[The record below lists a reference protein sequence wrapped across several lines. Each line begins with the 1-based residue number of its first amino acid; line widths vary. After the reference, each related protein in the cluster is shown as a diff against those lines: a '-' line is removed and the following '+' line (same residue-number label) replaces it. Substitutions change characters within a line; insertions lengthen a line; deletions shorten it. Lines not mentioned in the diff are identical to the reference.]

1 MALPD
6 GLEVCENSA
15 VVAEHGQVATRGPE
29 GIVGAPLDDGRTG
42 ELGKGEDLE
51 ALRVHRGQAPVP
63 GPAVHLHFATSTLP
77 FVFCEKKSL
86 LT

>member
-15 VVAEHGQVATRGPE
+15 VVAEH